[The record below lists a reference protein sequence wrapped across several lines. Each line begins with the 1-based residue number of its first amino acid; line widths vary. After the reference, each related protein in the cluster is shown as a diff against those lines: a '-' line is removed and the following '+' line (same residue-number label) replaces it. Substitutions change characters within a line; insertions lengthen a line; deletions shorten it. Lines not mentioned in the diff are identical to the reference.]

1 MNSLAS
7 VVFITGGAQGIGL
20 GIARCFAVKNYRVA
34 IVDMKA
40 DQAQEAAAQLQAEC
54 GVETLGIGCDITD
67 RAQVQSAVAGVLH
80 SFGRIDV
87 LVNNAGIS
95 PFVDVMELSPEL
107 FDKVLDVNLTGGF
120 HCAQIVGRHMIER
133 HEEDGSGGRII
144 WISSLA
150 PKFSQPSQAEYS
162 ASKAG
167 VEGLMIGFATR
178 LGKHGITCNAIAPGM
193 ILTPLTAHHWAQPG
207 PAEQIKQ
214 LVPVGRIGTPDDIGN
229 AAVLLA
235 SPEAAYING
244 HVLAVDGG
252 FSVLIKG

>member
-1 MNSLAS
+1 MNHTQTVL
-7 VVFITGGAQGIGL
+7 ITGGAQGIGL
-20 GIARCFAVKNYRVA
+20 GIAQCFARKNYRVA
-34 IVDMKA
+34 IVDMNAQAAENSAQSLKA
-40 DQAQEAAAQLQAEC
+40 DGAPNAI
-54 GVETLGIGCDITD
+54 GIGCDITQ
-67 RAQVQSAVAGVLH
+67 RSQVESAVNRVLD

-107 FDKVLDVNLTGGF
+107 FDKVMNVNLTGGF
-120 HCAQIVGRHMIER
+120 GCAQLVGRHMIER
-133 HEEDGSGGRII
+133 HQNGDSGGRII

-150 PKFSQPSQAEYS
+150 PKFSQASQAEYS

-167 VEGLMIGFATR
+167 VEGLMRGFATR
-178 LGKHGITCNAIAPGM
+178 LGREGITCNAIAPGM
-193 ILTPLTAHHWAQPG
+193 ILTPLTESHWSQPG

-214 LVPVGRIGTPDDIGN
+214 LVPVGRIGQPHDIGN
-229 AAVLLA
+229 AAVFLA

-244 HVLAVDGG
+244 HVLTVDGG